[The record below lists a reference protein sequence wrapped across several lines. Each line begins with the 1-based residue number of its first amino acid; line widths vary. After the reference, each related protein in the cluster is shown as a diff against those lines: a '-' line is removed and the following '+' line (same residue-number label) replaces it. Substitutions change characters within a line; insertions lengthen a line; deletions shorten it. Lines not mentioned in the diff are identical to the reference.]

1 MEKWNPSELFKNGSG
16 FWYHA
21 FTVKI
26 RRNTGLKIKPEC
38 EAIDGQTYFFR
49 YGWKIDQDDSR
60 YPGEIAWIPDDSRY
74 PKNVPTWIASGDL
87 EQNFKEFSIKANPM
101 L

>member
-1 MEKWNPSELFKNGSG
+1 MNDYTESDLFKNCSG

-26 RRNTGLKIKPEC
+26 RRHIGLKVKPEC

-49 YGWKIDQDDSR
+49 YG
-60 YPGEIAWIPDDSRY
+60 
-74 PKNVPTWIASGDL
+74 
-87 EQNFKEFSIKANPM
+87 
-101 L
+101 